1 MSRKQAKNTIPRSER
16 DRWLAERRVELMDAG
31 MDEAPQAYKDI
42 RQVLSFQTDL
52 IDILATFSPR
62 IVLMAAGGPAED

>member
-1 MSRKQAKNTIPRSER
+1 
-16 DRWLAERRVELMDAG
+16 